1 MPVALPRPIGAG
13 ARLASGRSALGVSRL
28 ADRSC
33 RRENTLVDSACLSD
47 QAGPL
52 EIGFRDKSYDFAQ
65 QALQAGDGLYP
76 AHANIVPT
84 RLQRRESWM
93 SHVRE
98 GRAADR
104 HGCPARVTAAR
115 ADGSWRW
122 VETLHSIAG
131 DNRLCAC
138 VMTGTGLNVL
148 SFLFLGFFLGM
159 RHATDADHV
168 VAIATIVSRERSM
181 AGSALIGAA
190 WGVGHTMTVMAVGAA
205 IIVFGVVIPP
215 RLGLS
220 MEFAVGIMLVLL
232 GILTLTGMGRTV
244 GAAHAHAG
252 VPAGGHPL
260 DLHDHLHA
268 HGDYVHRH
276 PHGDG
281 PDAHGHAEEH
291 TPLARLDRSG
301 LGRIAF
307 HKWLRPFA
315 VGLVHGLAGSA
326 AAALMVLSII
336 REPVAALGYL
346 LLFGLGTIVGMMLI
360 TLMLSAPFAFTAVNL
375 PKFNWRLRV
384 ASGLISF
391 VFGVIL
397 IYGIGF
403 AEGGL
408 FTDAPTWD
416 PRWLCQTTDSPCPW
430 LWGRS

>member
-1 MPVALPRPIGAG
+1 
-13 ARLASGRSALGVSRL
+13 
-28 ADRSC
+28 
-33 RRENTLVDSACLSD
+33 
-47 QAGPL
+47 
-52 EIGFRDKSYDFAQ
+52 
-65 QALQAGDGLYP
+65 
-76 AHANIVPT
+76 
-84 RLQRRESWM
+84 
-93 SHVRE
+93 
-98 GRAADR
+98 
-104 HGCPARVTAAR
+104 
-115 ADGSWRW
+115 
-122 VETLHSIAG
+122 
-131 DNRLCAC
+131 
-138 VMTGTGLNVL
+138 MTGIGLNVL
-148 SFLFLGFFLGM
+148 SFLLLGFFLGM

-181 AGSALIGAA
+181 VGSALIGAA
-190 WGVGHTMTVMAVGAA
+190 WGVGHTLTVMGVGAA

-232 GILTLTGMGRTV
+232 GILTLTGMGRTI
-244 GAAHAHAG
+244 GAAHAHG
-252 VPAGGHPL
+252 VARGNPL
-260 DLHDHLHA
+260 DLQGHLHA
-268 HGDYVHRH
+268 HGDYLHQH

-281 PDAHGHAEEH
+281 PSEHGHAEEH

-307 HKWLRPFA
+307 YEWLRPFV

-336 REPVAALGYL
+336 REPAAALGYL

-360 TLMLSAPFAFTAVNL
+360 TLILSAPFAFTAVNL

-391 VFGVIL
+391 VFGLVL

-408 FTDAPTWD
+408 FTDAPRWD
-416 PRWLCQTTDSPCPW
+416 PR
-430 LWGRS
+430 

>member
-1 MPVALPRPIGAG
+1 M
-13 ARLASGRSALGVSRL
+13 
-28 ADRSC
+28 
-33 RRENTLVDSACLSD
+33 
-47 QAGPL
+47 
-52 EIGFRDKSYDFAQ
+52 
-65 QALQAGDGLYP
+65 
-76 AHANIVPT
+76 
-84 RLQRRESWM
+84 
-93 SHVRE
+93 
-98 GRAADR
+98 
-104 HGCPARVTAAR
+104 
-115 ADGSWRW
+115 
-122 VETLHSIAG
+122 AG
-131 DNRLCAC
+131 DNQLGARA
-138 VMTGTGLNVL
+138 MTGTTLNVV

-168 VAIATIVSRERSM
+168 VAIATIVSRERSV

-190 WGVGHTMTVMAVGAA
+190 WGVGHTITVMAVGAA
-205 IIVFGVVIPP
+205 IIVFGVVVPP
-215 RLGLS
+215 KLGLS

-232 GILTLTGMGRTV
+232 GILTLTGMGRAV
-244 GAAHAHAG
+244 GAAHAHAHAHAAD
-252 VPAGGHPL
+252 PRGHAL

-276 PHGDG
+276 PHGHG
-281 PDAHGHAEEH
+281 PAAHGHAEAH

-307 HKWLRPFA
+307 YQWLRPFA

-326 AAALMVLSII
+326 AVALMVLSII

-360 TLMLSAPFAFTAVNL
+360 TLILSAPFAFTAVNL

-384 ASGLISF
+384 ASGLVSF
-391 VFGVIL
+391 VFGVVL

-416 PRWLCQTTDSPCPW
+416 PR
-430 LWGRS
+430 

>member
-1 MPVALPRPIGAG
+1 MG
-13 ARLASGRSALGVSRL
+13 ARV
-28 ADRSC
+28 
-33 RRENTLVDSACLSD
+33 
-47 QAGPL
+47 
-52 EIGFRDKSYDFAQ
+52 
-65 QALQAGDGLYP
+65 
-76 AHANIVPT
+76 
-84 RLQRRESWM
+84 
-93 SHVRE
+93 
-98 GRAADR
+98 
-104 HGCPARVTAAR
+104 
-115 ADGSWRW
+115 DGSWRW
-122 VETLHSIAG
+122 VETLHSMAW
-131 DNRLCAC
+131 DNLLGAS
-138 VMTGTGLNVL
+138 VMTGIGLNVL

-181 AGSALIGAA
+181 VGSALIGAA

-220 MEFAVGIMLVLL
+220 MEFAVGIMLVVL
-232 GILTLTGMGRTV
+232 GILTLTGMGRTI
-244 GAAHAHAG
+244 GAAHAHG
-252 VPAGGHPL
+252 VPGGNPL
-260 DLHDHLHA
+260 DLQDHLHA
-268 HGDYVHRH
+268 HGDYVHQH
-276 PHGDG
+276 LHGYG
-281 PDAHGHAEEH
+281 PGEHGHAEEH

-307 HKWLRPFA
+307 YEWLRPFV

-336 REPVAALGYL
+336 REPAAALGYL

-360 TLMLSAPFAFTAVNL
+360 TLILSAPFAFTAVNL

-391 VFGVIL
+391 VFGVVL

-416 PRWLCQTTDSPCPW
+416 PR
-430 LWGRS
+430 

>member
-1 MPVALPRPIGAG
+1 MAGNNPLGA
-13 ARLASGRSALGVSRL
+13 S
-28 ADRSC
+28 
-33 RRENTLVDSACLSD
+33 
-47 QAGPL
+47 
-52 EIGFRDKSYDFAQ
+52 
-65 QALQAGDGLYP
+65 
-76 AHANIVPT
+76 
-84 RLQRRESWM
+84 
-93 SHVRE
+93 
-98 GRAADR
+98 
-104 HGCPARVTAAR
+104 
-115 ADGSWRW
+115 
-122 VETLHSIAG
+122 
-131 DNRLCAC
+131 
-138 VMTGTGLNVL
+138 VMTGIGLNVL

-181 AGSALIGAA
+181 VGSALIGAA

-220 MEFAVGIMLVLL
+220 MEFAVGIMLVVL
-232 GILTLTGMGRTV
+232 GILTLTGMGRTI
-244 GAAHAHAG
+244 GAAHAHG
-252 VPAGGHPL
+252 LPGGKPL
-260 DLHDHLHA
+260 DLQDHLHA
-268 HGDYVHRH
+268 HGDYVHQH

-281 PDAHGHAEEH
+281 PSEHGHAEEH

-307 HKWLRPFA
+307 YEWLRPFV

-336 REPVAALGYL
+336 REPAAALGYL

-360 TLMLSAPFAFTAVNL
+360 TLILSAPFAFTAVNL

-391 VFGVIL
+391 VFGLVL

-416 PRWLCQTTDSPCPW
+416 PR
-430 LWGRS
+430 

>member
-1 MPVALPRPIGAG
+1 M
-13 ARLASGRSALGVSRL
+13 
-28 ADRSC
+28 
-33 RRENTLVDSACLSD
+33 
-47 QAGPL
+47 
-52 EIGFRDKSYDFAQ
+52 
-65 QALQAGDGLYP
+65 
-76 AHANIVPT
+76 
-84 RLQRRESWM
+84 
-93 SHVRE
+93 
-98 GRAADR
+98 
-104 HGCPARVTAAR
+104 
-115 ADGSWRW
+115 
-122 VETLHSIAG
+122 AG
-131 DNRLCAC
+131 DNQLGARA
-138 VMTGTGLNVL
+138 MTGTTLNVV

-168 VAIATIVSRERSM
+168 VAIATIVSRERSV

-190 WGVGHTMTVMAVGAA
+190 WGVGHTITVMAVGAA
-205 IIVFGVVIPP
+205 IIVFGVVVPP
-215 RLGLS
+215 KLGLS

-232 GILTLTGMGRTV
+232 GILTLTGMGRAV
-244 GAAHAHAG
+244 GAAHAHAHAAD
-252 VPAGGHPL
+252 PRGHAL

-276 PHGDG
+276 PHGHG
-281 PDAHGHAEEH
+281 PAAHGHAEEY

-307 HKWLRPFA
+307 YQWLRPFA

-326 AAALMVLSII
+326 AVALMVLSII

-360 TLMLSAPFAFTAVNL
+360 TLILSAPFAFTAVNL

-384 ASGLISF
+384 ASGLVSF
-391 VFGVIL
+391 VFGVVL

-416 PRWLCQTTDSPCPW
+416 PR
-430 LWGRS
+430 